1 MNARIDIEAVEGI
14 REIRP
19 GDNLGQVLAAGI
31 DDLRDGDVVVV
42 TSKVVSKAAGRVSR
56 MDRARAIQAET
67 ATVVARRGQT
77 TIARTRHGFVL
88 AAAGVDAS
96 NVQVGWVVW
105 LPDDPD
111 VAARSLREALLR
123 RSRVNVGVIVTDTAG
138 RPWRLGQTDIAV
150 GCAGLRALVTLAGK
164 VDRFGNLLSVTAP
177 AIADEIAGA
186 AELVSTKLAGRPV
199 AVVRGL
205 SQHVLAAGVHGP
217 GVVELLRPVAEDMFG
232 LGAREAV
239 EAAVAGD
246 LAPPFAT
253 GELSL
258 DAVIGR
264 CRDACANLTGLTCQV
279 SGHRLE
285 LRAPNG
291 STQWRA
297 AERVR
302 ILAWGHGWRT
312 ETRAASESTVVV
324 MFARA
329 IP

>member
-1 MNARIDIEAVEGI
+1 VSARIDIEAVDGI
-14 REIRP
+14 GEIRP
-19 GDNLGQVLAAGI
+19 GDDLGQVLAACI
-31 DDLRDGDVVVV
+31 DDLCDGDVVVV

-56 MDRARAIQAET
+56 MDRTRAIQAET
-67 ATVVARRGQT
+67 MTVVARRGKA

-96 NVQVGWVVW
+96 NVEAGSVVM

-111 VAARSLREALLR
+111 VAARSLREDLLR
-123 RSRVNVGVIVTDTAG
+123 RSGVNVGVVVTDTAG
-138 RPWRLGQTDIAV
+138 RAWRLGQTDIAV
-150 GCAGLRALVTLAGK
+150 GCAGLRALVALAGE

-199 AVVRGL
+199 AVLRGL
-205 SQHVLAAGVHGP
+205 SHHVLDAGVHGP
-217 GVVELLRPVAEDMFG
+217 GAVELLRPVTEDMFG
-232 LGAREAV
+232 LGSREAV

-246 LAPPFAT
+246 LPPPFAT

-258 DAVIGR
+258 AAVIGR
-264 CRDACANLTGLTCQV
+264 CRDACANLTGLGCQV
-279 SGHRLE
+279 SKHCLE
-285 LRAPNG
+285 LTARDS

-297 AERVR
+297 VERVS
-302 ILAWGHGWRT
+302 ILAWSHGWRT
-312 ETRAASESTVVV
+312 EARAGSDSTVVV
-324 MFARA
+324 TFARA